1 MRNAQWRSFLRD
13 ASRTPQAEAPS
24 LFNLPGV
31 VIDAF
36 VCGTAVSFGFREPRC
51 PLRLPERPREPRPPT
66 QNCWVRLVMQSPAVK
81 WKLNRGS
88 SLMTG

>member
-13 ASRTPQAEAPS
+13 ASRTSQAEAPS

-36 VCGTAVSFGFREPRC
+36 VCGTAVSFGFREPR
-51 PLRLPERPREPRPPT
+51 
-66 QNCWVRLVMQSPAVK
+66 
-81 WKLNRGS
+81 
-88 SLMTG
+88 

>member
-1 MRNAQWRSFLRD
+1 MGDVLRSKKRVPQFLNSAYYQVRVWP
-13 ASRTPQAEAPS
+13 R
-24 LFNLPGV
+24 NLPFEWV
-31 VIDAF
+31 KD
-36 VCGTAVSFGFREPRC
+36 
-51 PLRLPERPREPRPPT
+51 LLERRPPT